1 MNFPRRQFLHL
12 ALGAAALPAV
22 SRMARA
28 QTYPAR
34 PVRFIV
40 PAAPGNTSDILAR
53 LLGQRLSER
62 LGQPFIIENRPGGGT
77 NIGTEA
83 VVRSAP
89 DGYTLLLITPA
100 NAINATLYDR
110 LNFNFIRDIVPVA
123 SIWRVPNVVV
133 VNPSFPAKTVPEFIA
148 YAKANPGKIN
158 FATSGIGT
166 SSHLSGELFK
176 MIAGVN
182 LVHVPYRGTVATIT
196 DLISG
201 QVQVIFDNVS
211 TCIEYIKVGR
221 LRALAV
227 TTAARSELLPNIP
240 SVGDFL
246 PGYEASAI
254 NGVGAPRNTPP
265 EIVEK
270 LNRETNAGLADSEI
284 KARLVGLGGSVMSG
298 SPSDF
303 GKLIGDETEKWGKVI
318 RANNIKLK

>member
-1 MNFPRRQFLHL
+1 MRR
-12 ALGAAALPAV
+12 GPW
-22 SRMARA
+22 
-28 QTYPAR
+28 
-34 PVRFIV
+34 
-40 PAAPGNTSDILAR
+40 
-53 LLGQRLSER
+53 ER
-62 LGQPFIIENRPGGGT
+62 QP
-77 NIGTEA
+77 
-83 VVRSAP
+83 S
-89 DGYTLLLITPA
+89 
-100 NAINATLYDR
+100 NAINATLYNR

-133 VNPSFPAKTVPEFIA
+133 VNQSLPAKTLPEFIA

-182 LVHVPYRGTVATIT
+182 LVHVPYRGTAATIT

-254 NGVGAPRNTPP
+254 NGVGAPRNTPA

-270 LNRETNAGLADSEI
+270 LNKGINAGLADSEI